1 MPLQWNQYL
10 RIVKVQQLVPKRND
24 IYFFLSLLING
35 SHSNPI
41 ITGIIPT
48 YVPII
53 AKNPASSRLGSN
65 AGAEASISFSNLVQS
80 SIVSPI
86 V

>member
-1 MPLQWNQYL
+1 M
-10 RIVKVQQLVPKRND
+10 K
-24 IYFFLSLLING
+24 G

-53 AKNPASSRLGSN
+53 AKNIAK
-65 AGAEASISFSNLVQS
+65 SIEGLMQELLLQFLFQNCVP
-80 SIVSPI
+80 SPI
-86 V
+86 VIPMMYGSASFHSNGILTRVVSNLSKNLSGSTAAG